1 MNVRLQYP
9 TTFTAGIFYAGE
21 LRMNNYRV
29 NLHLTTGVATGDE
42 HNIALDRVKYFL
54 HNQITS
60 SVFVNRE
67 NLPSCQALTSAGI
80 RITTVPEEPVD
91 QVIGIMLYCKL
102 NAIMEQRMSITEI
115 ELASELGDSIVYMHN
130 DLENMGPIEDYGWW
144 HDPEPTHVDSTV
156 IDVDNV
162 VPLKYNTSWKELGL
176 AWDTEAVVDQVDG
189 ADNKVVFAD
198 FSNDDTR

>member
-21 LRMNNYRV
+21 MRMNNYRV
-29 NLHLTTGVATGDE
+29 NLHLITGEANGDD

-60 SVFVNRE
+60 SVFINRE
-67 NLPSCQALTSAGI
+67 NMSSCRALASAGV

-102 NAIMEQRMSITEI
+102 NAIMEQRMIITEI
-115 ELASELGDSIVYMHN
+115 ELASELGDSIVYLHN
-130 DLENMGPIEDYGWW
+130 DLENLGPVEISGWW
-144 HDPEPTHVDSTV
+144 HDPEPTHVDLAV
-156 IDVDNV
+156 IDIDNV
-162 VPLKYNTSWKELGL
+162 LPLTHNSSWKDLEL
-176 AWDTEAVVDQVDG
+176 AWDKVIVERTDDF
-189 ADNKVVFAD
+189 DNKVVFAD
-198 FSNDDTR
+198 FSKDDTR

>member
-21 LRMNNYRV
+21 MRMNNYRV

-42 HNIALDRVKYFL
+42 HNIALDRIKYFL

-67 NLPSCQALTSAGI
+67 NLSSCQSLTSAGI

-102 NAIMEQRMSITEI
+102 NAIMEQRMVITEI

-130 DLENMGPIEDYGWW
+130 DLENMGPIEDSGWW
-144 HDPEPTHVDSTV
+144 HDPEPTLVDSAV
-156 IDVDNV
+156 IDVDNI
-162 VPLKYNTSWKELGL
+162 VPLNFNTSWKELGL
-176 AWDTEAVVDQVDG
+176 AWDTEDVVNRPDEV
-189 ADNKVVFAD
+189 DNKVVFAD
-198 FSNDDTR
+198 FSKDDSR

>member
-1 MNVRLQYP
+1 MNVRLQYS

-29 NLHLTTGVATGDE
+29 NLHLTTGNAVGDE
-42 HNIALDRVKYFL
+42 HNVALDRVKYFL

-60 SVFVNRE
+60 SVFINKE
-67 NLPSCQALTSAGI
+67 NLSGCQALTAAGI
-80 RITTVPEEPVD
+80 RITTIPEEPVD

-102 NAIMEQRMSITEI
+102 NAIMEQRIIITEI

-130 DLENMGPIEDYGWW
+130 NLENLGPIEDSGWW
-144 HDPEPTHVDSTV
+144 HNSDPTHVDSAV

-162 VPLKYNTSWKELGL
+162 VPMNYSSSWKELGL
-176 AWDTEAVVDQVDG
+176 AWDTVIVDQADDS
-189 ADNKVVFAD
+189 DNKVVFAD
-198 FSNDDTR
+198 FSKDDTR

>member
-29 NLHLTTGVATGDE
+29 NLHLTTGNAVGDE
-42 HNIALDRVKYFL
+42 HNVALDRVKYFL
-54 HNQITS
+54 HSQITS
-60 SVFVNRE
+60 SVFINRE
-67 NLPSCQALTSAGI
+67 NLFGCQALTAAGI

-91 QVIGIMLYCKL
+91 QVVGIMLYCKL

-130 DLENMGPIEDYGWW
+130 NLENLGPIEDLGWW
-144 HDPEPTHVDSTV
+144 HDPEPTHVDSAV

-162 VPLKYNTSWKELGL
+162 VPMNYNSSWKELGL
-176 AWDTEAVVDQVDG
+176 AWDTEVVVSQPDE

-198 FSNDDTR
+198 FSKDDSR